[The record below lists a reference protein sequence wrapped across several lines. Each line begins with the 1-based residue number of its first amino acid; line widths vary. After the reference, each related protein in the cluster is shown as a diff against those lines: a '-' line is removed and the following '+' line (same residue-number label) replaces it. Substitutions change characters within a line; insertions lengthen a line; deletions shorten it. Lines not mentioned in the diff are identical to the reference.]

1 MRRLLAILLAFVLIA
16 AACGDDSGTAPADAE
31 SNAETSADEPEPTDE
46 PADEPEPADDPE
58 PTPDIELTDSYRG
71 VTTDSITIGVA
82 YIDAQRINE
91 LFNIDLGITPVE
103 EMYAAWS
110 AALND
115 RGGINGR
122 DVLIESGTFLPVGAA
137 ESDAI
142 CLEFMEDKEI
152 FVVIGQFLQDNAL
165 CITEANGHPY
175 VGHFGETPE
184 RQRRSGGLFF
194 GLEIN
199 QVSQRV
205 GGTQAMIEDGV
216 FDDKRVA
223 VVWQDPTDA
232 QYAEAVLPVLATA
245 GINVVEEVEVGAAS
259 TDDIDNDAKWDI
271 TIERFISSDIDII
284 LNLSGIVGVLDA
296 VGRAEFE
303 VEIAHTNGQTA
314 DGTTIIEESTS
325 SDEVR
330 GRSFAATTF
339 KPNLEESLADPEVQ
353 RCIAEF
359 QAAFPDIEPDLEN
372 SDWVG
377 GFTNQCRAFAFTVL
391 VLETAGGDITPDTF
405 VSAAE
410 GLGEFSLP
418 AMPEASIGPDKHSA
432 GSALVR
438 YVYDVEGAQYV
449 RSGDSFIG
457 AELG

>member
-1 MRRLLAILLAFVLIA
+1 
-16 AACGDDSGTAPADAE
+16 
-31 SNAETSADEPEPTDE
+31 
-46 PADEPEPADDPE
+46 
-58 PTPDIELTDSYRG
+58 
-71 VTTDSITIGVA
+71 VA
-82 YIDAQRINE
+82 YIDAQRIND
-91 LFNIDLGITPVE
+91 LFNIDIGITPVE
-103 EMYAAWS
+103 EMHIAWA
-110 AALND
+110 AALNE
-115 RGGINGR
+115 RGGVNGR
-122 DVLIESGTFLPVGAA
+122 DVVVESGAFLPGGAA

-165 CITEANGHPY
+165 CITEGHGHPY

-223 VVWQDPTDA
+223 VVWQDPADA
-232 QYAEAVLPVLATA
+232 QYAEAVLPVLADA
-245 GINVVEEVEVGAAS
+245 GVNVVEEVEVGAAS

-271 TIERFISSDIDII
+271 TIERFASSDIDII

-296 VGRAEFE
+296 VGRAEFV

-314 DGTTIIEESTS
+314 DGTTVIEESTS
-325 SDEVR
+325 PDAVR
-330 GRSFAATTF
+330 ERSFAATTF
-339 KPNLEESLADPEVQ
+339 KPNAEESLGDPEVQ

-359 QAAFPDIEPDLEN
+359 EAAFPDIEPDLTN
-372 SDWVG
+372 SDWIN
-377 GFTNQCRAFAFTVL
+377 GFTNQCRALAFTIL
-391 VLETAGGDITPDTF
+391 VLETAGGNITPNTF

-410 GLGEFSLP
+410 GLGKFTLP

-432 GSALVR
+432 GSTLIR
-438 YVYDVEGAQYV
+438 YVYSVEDEQYV
-449 RSGDSFIG
+449 RSGEPFVG
-457 AELG
+457 AEIG